1 MKLFILTA
9 LLTLLTTSQAYAE
22 TPVAGISTVTPYLSE
37 IEPLQDIKDKIIIEE
52 AINEYGAKY
61 EVDTNLIKAIIFCE
75 SEGKIKAKNHNK
87 NGTTDYGLMQINSFN
102 HEWLKKELGIT
113 DFYDIRQNIH
123 CGVFMIADLMDRHND
138 LHTILMSYNMGE
150 KKTRE
155 LHKKGIYASKYSRKV
170 MGVYEKLKE
179 VKECFGTY

>member
-9 LLTLLTTSQAYAE
+9 MLTLLMTGQAYAE
-22 TPVAGISTVTPYLSE
+22 EGIAGISTVTPYLSE

-52 AINEYGAKY
+52 SITEYGAKY
-61 EVDTNLIKAIIFCE
+61 EVDTDLIKAIIFCE
-75 SEGKIKAKNHNK
+75 SDGKVKAKNHNRD
-87 NGTTDYGLMQINSFN
+87 GTTDHGLMQINSFN

-123 CGVFMIADLMDRHND
+123 CGVFMIADLMDRHTG
-138 LHTILMSYNMGE
+138 LHTVLMAYNMGE
-150 KKTRE
+150 KRTRE
-155 LHKKGIYASKYSRKV
+155 LRAQGIYTSKYSRKV

-179 VKECFGTY
+179 D